1 MREILP
7 SHQEHRGL
15 LPHVKLC
22 GIILVAAA
30 LLSGIG
36 AARADSFDYCMDRC
50 LQDHS
55 CSTTSRESN
64 YCGVTRGDCSAQCS
78 RAGSSAGRQQS
89 TVTYGALAYSPD
101 TGATGWSYNYGS
113 ESQANQSALKAC
125 GAKAR
130 DCVVTQTIHDFCAA
144 VVDGDDHKAPA
155 SAVGSTLARAEGLA
169 LAACR
174 TQGGKSCKVAGEV
187 CTPHS

>member
-1 MREILP
+1 MREISP
-7 SHQEHRGL
+7 RHEAHRGYAQ
-15 LPHVKLC
+15 LC
-22 GIILVAAA
+22 GFILAAAA
-30 LLSGIG
+30 LLAGIG
-36 AARADSFDYCMDRC
+36 GAHADSYDYCMDRC

-64 YCGVTRGDCSAQCS
+64 YCGVTRGECSGKCS
-78 RAGSSAGRQQS
+78 SAGSSSGRQQS

-113 ESQANQSALKAC
+113 EARALKAC
-125 GAKAR
+125 GARAR

-155 SAVGSTLARAEGLA
+155 SAVGSTLVKAEGLA

-174 TQGGKSCKVAGEV
+174 TRGGKSCKVAGEV